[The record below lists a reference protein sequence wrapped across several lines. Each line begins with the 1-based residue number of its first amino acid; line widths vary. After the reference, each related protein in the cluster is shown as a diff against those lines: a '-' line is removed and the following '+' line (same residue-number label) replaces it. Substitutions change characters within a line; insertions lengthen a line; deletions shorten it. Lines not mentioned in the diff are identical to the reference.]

1 MTFIAMV
8 HDHHLVRLV
17 FVNSKLR
24 EDLISLNVLG
34 WEANR
39 FRDMAI
45 HVLLCRS
52 EVKEDYL
59 GLIGLRRG
67 SLGREVTLAQDLNVV

>member
-1 MTFIAMV
+1 MTFVSMV

-17 FVNSKLR
+17 FVNSELR

-52 EVKEDYL
+52 EVK
-59 GLIGLRRG
+59 
-67 SLGREVTLAQDLNVV
+67 